1 MRQIM
6 IAGNWKMNG
15 SLSLIQEMLNTL
27 TGQVSS
33 SSCSVVICPPSPF
46 LISLGS
52 LLADTPF
59 KIGAQNV
66 HSKESGAYTGE
77 NSALFLKEL
86 EVSYCIVGHS
96 ERRAYFAE
104 SNADIH
110 AKMERLFE
118 VGVQPILCVGESL
131 EQRESGEHESTVMEQ
146 LQEGLK
152 GFTVEQ
158 LSQCVIAY
166 EPVWAIGTGK
176 TATPEQANSM
186 HQVIR
191 TQIKSL
197 ASENIAE
204 AMQILY
210 GGSVNAKNAETL
222 LGQSDIDGALVG
234 GASLK
239 PNDFCTIIQAGS

>member
-1 MRQIM
+1 M